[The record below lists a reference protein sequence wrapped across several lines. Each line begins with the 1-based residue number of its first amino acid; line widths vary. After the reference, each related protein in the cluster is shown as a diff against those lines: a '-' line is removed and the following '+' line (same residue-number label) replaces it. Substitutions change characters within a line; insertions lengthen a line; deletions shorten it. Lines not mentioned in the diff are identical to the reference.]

1 MKRKG
6 GEGND
11 GRQRVGK
18 KKYRGRKVESE
29 IFHFTARSYL
39 ISVDVK

>member
-18 KKYRGRKVESE
+18 KKDRGRKAKRERERERFS
-29 IFHFTARSYL
+29 
-39 ISVDVK
+39 ISQHEVI